1 MRLLSPTHCPYR
13 TAPWLY
19 VSEEK
24 TFSSGYSLKSLP
36 GIVLETTFH
45 CGQNLHTF
53 GKMMNFLFFLKN
65 KMSTQTPT
73 RWKGSKIRIF
83 IADLQLSSKPL
94 WVTYSLILSNY
105 DTFLQHEMLWP
116 EVIYLWEKKKM
127 GLDFLKW
134 DDEWPRF
141 SVFTQQQANGHSVNY
156 FITQSALSNPP
167 GSPDYKP
174 WDIGTLTTSMIKLV
188 FWTNLVWK
196 QWAEERNPVAKQL
209 LVKGWCL
216 GT

>member
-13 TAPWLY
+13 TAPWPY

-83 IADLQLSSKPL
+83 IADLQLLSKPL

-116 EVIYLWEKKKM
+116 EVIYLWEKKKN
-127 GLDFLKW
+127 GSWLLKMRW
-134 DDEWPRF
+134 WMTKIFSFYPAAGKWPQCKLLYY
-141 SVFTQQQANGHSVNY
+141 SVCL
-156 FITQSALSNPP
+156 I
-167 GSPDYKP
+167 KP
-174 WDIGTLTTSMIKLV
+174 TWQPWL
-188 FWTNLVWK
+188 
-196 QWAEERNPVAKQL
+196 
-209 LVKGWCL
+209 
-216 GT
+216 